1 MSADGPATSGF
12 IAEVVR
18 PRFVPEMRP
27 TAFNFLVAIVGKWR
41 GNKYRFITRYR
52 SDDPFIRS

>member
-27 TAFNFLVAIVGKWR
+27 TAFNFLVAIVG
-41 GNKYRFITRYR
+41 TVHH
-52 SDDPFIRS
+52 PLPL